1 MSPPAAAVVAARQSL
16 NPFRLVA
23 ENRNFRLFWFGQTT
37 SLVGT
42 WMQGMAQGWLA
53 LQLSN
58 NAFLVGLVAAGGALP
73 ILLLSLPAGV
83 LVDRTN
89 RLRLLLGAQ
98 SLLLA
103 EATLL
108 WYFTWSGG
116 ITIGVLLALAATAGI
131 VSAVEIPTR
140 LALIVELVGRD
151 DLHDAIALNSSGF
164 NLARIIGP
172 ALAAI
177 VTSTAGLAWCF
188 GVNALSFLAVLGG
201 LALVTLPPRP
211 LIQHVGSPL
220 DGVRELFHFV
230 ATTRQVSALMQ
241 VVTIFSV
248 FGIPYLT
255 LMPVVARDRLGL
267 GAGGYGLL
275 LTFVGVGGLAGAL
288 LLASAGRRLARG
300 QLLVASSLAFP
311 VLLALFAL
319 TRVPALAP
327 PLLRG
332 AGLTMIINS
341 ALANGL
347 LQSLVPE
354 ALRGRLMSAYSLI
367 VVGLAQVAGSFVGG
381 AVARAFGAQWAI
393 GGGAVVMLAF
403 AGVAAVRYPEMRR
416 L

>member
-1 MSPPAAAVVAARQSL
+1 MTSPTARVAARQSL

-23 ENRNFRLFWFGQTT
+23 ENRNFRLFWLGQTT

-53 LQLSN
+53 LELSD
-58 NAFLVGLVAAGGALP
+58 NAFLVGLVAAVGALP

-89 RLRLLLGAQ
+89 RLTLLIAAQ

-108 WYFTWSGG
+108 WWFTVSGQ
-116 ITIGVLLALAATAGI
+116 ITIGVLLALVTVAGI

-140 LALIVELVGRD
+140 LALVVELVGRD

-164 NLARIIGP
+164 NLARIVGP
-172 ALAAI
+172 ALAAV
-177 VTSTAGLAWCF
+177 VTSARGLAWCF

-201 LALVTLPPRP
+201 LALVKLPARPRAE
-211 LIQHVGSPL
+211 HVGSPL
-220 DGVRELFHFV
+220 DGLRELFRFV
-230 ATTRQVSALMQ
+230 RATREVSALMQ
-241 VVTIFSV
+241 LVTVFSV

-267 GAGGYGLL
+267 GASGYGLL

-288 LLASAGRRLARG
+288 LLASLGRRMPRG
-300 QLLVASSLAFP
+300 RLLVASSLAFP
-311 VLLALFAL
+311 VLLGLFAL
-319 TRVPALAP
+319 TRAPALAR
-327 PLLRG
+327 PLLLG
-332 AGLTMIINS
+332 VGLLMIINS

-347 LQSLVPE
+347 LQSLAPE
-354 ALRGRLMSAYSLI
+354 AMRGRLMSAYSLI
-367 VVGLAQVAGSFVGG
+367 VVGLAQVAGSFVAG
-381 AVARAFGAQWAI
+381 AVARAAGPQWAI
-393 GGGAVVMLAF
+393 GGGAVVMLVFAAF
-403 AGVAAVRYPEMRR
+403 AALRYPEVRR
-416 L
+416 M